1 MQIYSSYDEEP
12 EDIYLP
18 LPQSIYSEMYELE
31 MGSFDKDLFFY
42 SSALSYQS
50 TVLEVGCGSG
60 RLTRLLSNLGHSLT
74 GIDLSREMIHIA
86 RTKSTGNE
94 HYIQM
99 DMRQLAFNCLFDA
112 VIIPYN
118 TLNLLSDTD
127 DIISCLNGCR
137 KYLKPGG
144 ALLLQL
150 YTPPVNDQTE
160 ETTKSFQFQMFDRPQ
175 GGRIVKEILRTMNYT
190 TNRLEMTERYKV
202 RPMNGT
208 DSNVNYSHTL
218 YLNGNDKE
226 RWLHII
232 ASCNFTVENCYSS
245 FNLDNS
251 IASNTGLLLI
261 KARPSR

>member
-1 MQIYSSYDEEP
+1 M
-12 EDIYLP
+12 
-18 LPQSIYSEMYELE
+18 YSEMYELE

-42 SSALSYQS
+42 SSALSNRS

-60 RLTRLLSNLGHSLT
+60 RLTRLLSELGHSLT
-74 GIDLSREMIHIA
+74 GIDLSPEMIKIA
-86 RTKSTGNE
+86 SNKSTGNE
-94 HYIQM
+94 LYIQM

-127 DIISCLNGCR
+127 DITSCLNDCR
-137 KYLKPGG
+137 RYLKPSGT
-144 ALLLQL
+144 LLLQL
-150 YTPPVNDQTE
+150 YIPPVNEQPKE
-160 ETTKSFQFQMFDRPQ
+160 QTKSFQFQMFDRPQ
-175 GGRIVKEILRTMNYT
+175 GGKIVKEILRTMDYS
-190 TNRLEMTERYKV
+190 TNRLVMTERYKV

-208 DSNVNYSHTL
+208 DPNVNYSHTL
-218 YLNGNDKE
+218 HLNGSEKE

-251 IASNTGLLLI
+251 ITSDTGLLLI
-261 KARPSR
+261 KARPSS